1 MTYDRRTFLTTV
13 GLSLG
18 ACALSNDI
26 GAAVADPV
34 APEAALRKTRLEEI
48 LEILSDPGLEDAST
62 LELTLPTVAENGAF
76 VPITIASA
84 LEDLERFVI
93 YVAHNPNPLVAEIEL
108 SPPALAF
115 ASIHIK
121 MAGSGEVVVLAKRG
135 TAWLRN
141 RRNVEVGVGGCGT
154 G

>member
-1 MTYDRRTFLTTV
+1 MTYDRRTFLATL

-18 ACALSNDI
+18 ACALSTGV
-26 GAAVADPV
+26 GAVLAAPV
-34 APEAALRKTRLEEI
+34 APGASLSKTRLEEI
-48 LEILSDPGLEDAST
+48 LEILSDPGLEDASS
-62 LELTLPTVAENGAF
+62 LELTLPAVAENGAF
-76 VPITIASA
+76 VPITIASP

-135 TAWLRN
+135 STWLRG
-141 RRNVEVGVGGCGT
+141 RRSVEVGVGGCGT